1 MLSVPDTHLDSTHHR
16 GHNSTRSS
24 ADVQLV
30 TENCTYTKL
39 RIINRS

>member
-1 MLSVPDTHLDSTHHR
+1 MFTVPDHLDSTHHR

-30 TENCTYTKL
+30 TEIVQTTDL
-39 RIINRS
+39 Q

>member
-30 TENCTYTKL
+30 TEIVHTPSYVE
-39 RIINRS
+39 